1 MESIILLALAP
12 EELPVYRK
20 IISVLGSV
28 GASFLK
34 AISLTAQFTT
44 KVLSRVLL
52 INGSEV

>member
-34 AISLTAQFTT
+34 AIFLTAQFTT